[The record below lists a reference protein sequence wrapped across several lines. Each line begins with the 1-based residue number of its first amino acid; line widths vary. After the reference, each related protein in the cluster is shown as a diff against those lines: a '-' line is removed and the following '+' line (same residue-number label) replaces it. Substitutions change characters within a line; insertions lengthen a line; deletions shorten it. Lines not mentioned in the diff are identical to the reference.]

1 MLCVI
6 RHVGYL
12 HCRVF
17 GKADCI
23 MRIFRELR
31 DSGFRFL
38 RSPALA
44 CLVVSVGCRC
54 LCNLGFR
61 QRSHA
66 SLFLRRIMAILIQ
79 RHILLFLQVHASIHR
94 TVGYFNLVLIR
105 DLVSVVVH
113 SEVRYVFGCYI
124 HASYLLDILWL
135 QLCIPAYHLS
145 VLRPVLEGVSFFRGC
160 HGAAWCSAYRLH
172 HIRAVRC
179 ASMLYVIRHISYF
192 HCRIFDKPS
201 F

>member
-1 MLCVI
+1 
-6 RHVGYL
+6 
-12 HCRVF
+12 
-17 GKADCI
+17 

-38 RSPALA
+38 RVPALA

-54 LCNLGFR
+54 LCYLVLG

-66 SLFLRRIMAILIQ
+66 SLFLRRIMLILIQ
-79 RHILLFLQVHASIHR
+79 RHILRFRQVHASVHR

-105 DLVSVVVH
+105 DLVSVVIH
-113 SEVRYVFGCYI
+113 SEVRHVFRFHI
-124 HASYLLDILWL
+124 QASHLRDVLRL

-145 VLRPVLEGVSFFRGC
+145 VLRPVLERVAFLCCRYGALRGSRC
-160 HGAAWCSAYRLH
+160 RAYF
-172 HIRAVRC
+172 IRAVRC
-179 ASMLYVIRHISYF
+179 ASMLCVIRHISYF